1 MLDSELLEGRN
12 YALFISA
19 APRTDPGSQKGCWI
33 NEVEIE
39 GIQLDNL
46 QDLIQ
51 LQYSVMQFKY
61 VPIDA
66 LTCKHTEQKDKHHH
80 AIVHSPSVRVRPLLG
95 K

>member
-1 MLDSELLEGRN
+1 MPYLSLQLPAQILDHKR
-12 YALFISA
+12 AV
-19 APRTDPGSQKGCWI
+19 

-66 LTCKHTEQKDKHHH
+66 LTYM
-80 AIVHSPSVRVRPLLG
+80 
-95 K
+95 